1 LGVEGVVVFLVLGG
15 SGNLGSALIKF
26 FNSNGTQCLSPSS
39 SELNVLN
46 RQSVSNYFI
55 QNGPK
60 IKAIINC
67 IAWTDVDGCEKN
79 PEKAFEVNSIAP
91 AHMANVAQYIGVP
104 FIQISTDYVFDGK
117 GSSAYSEDHPTNPI
131 QVYGQSKDHGDRA
144 VLMRGGCI
152 ARVQWILGESKKN
165 FVTWVIDALR
175 SKTPIN
181 LSTLQRGGPTSC
193 VWLASRINDLIHQ
206 TSLTGIYHLVHDDY
220 VNRYDCGLF
229 IADYLGLSHEG
240 VLNPVDHVNFGV
252 AKRPE
257 NTMLSNKHTKSL
269 MRALGSEW
277 AWRED
282 LSEYLRGKRV

>member
-1 LGVEGVVVFLVLGG
+1 MFLVLGG
-15 SGNLGSALIKF
+15 SGNLGSALLKF
-26 FNSNGTQCLSPSS
+26 FELSGTSCLAPSS
-39 SELNVLN
+39 TELNVLS
-46 RQSVSNYFI
+46 RDAVSKYFI

-117 GSSAYSEDHPTNPI
+117 GGSPYSEDHPTNPI

-144 VLMRGGCI
+144 VLMRGGCV
-152 ARVQWILGESKKN
+152 ARVQWILGQSKKN
-165 FVTWVIDALR
+165 FVTWVIDALK
-175 SKTPIN
+175 SQTPIN
-181 LSTLQRGGPTSC
+181 LSTLQMGGPTSC
-193 VWLASRINDLIHQ
+193 AWLSERIGDLINH
-206 TSLTGIYHLVHDDY
+206 TTLTGIYHLVHDDY

-229 IADYLGLSHEG
+229 ISEVLNLPHEG
-240 VLNPVDHVNFGV
+240 VLVPVDHVNFGI

-257 NTMLSNKHTKSL
+257 NTMLSNKHTKTL
-269 MRALGSEW
+269 LRAVGSEW
-277 AWRED
+277 SWRED
-282 LSEYLRGKRV
+282 LTDYLRGKCV